1 MSDDVTAPSQPDPP
15 ATVTPA
21 GRQEAI
27 ARAHDSGRTVV
38 GVFPIFNPGPILTAL
53 DVQAVEIWG
62 PPGTPRGPEV
72 GRLQAYVCAL
82 ARNGLAF
89 VASGGAREVDGF
101 LYPHTC
107 DSIQGLATQIPDF
120 GGAAQPALRLR
131 LPKGEDRPSARA
143 YLRRELAHLVT
154 GLEGITGRSLERD
167 RLMEAMALHARIHRA
182 RATLLD
188 GRARVRLGDRALY
201 ELLRRGEFLW
211 PEDHLAE
218 LEAEGARMADAP
230 VVSGVGLLL
239 SGIVPEPM
247 GLLDALSEAGAYVA
261 ADDFAAVG
269 RRVVRGAEAPPPDD
283 PRDPLDWLVDWFYDL
298 PPCPTRA
305 SLPHGRL
312 AHIDRIAT
320 RGRCQGMILQ
330 AVQFCEP
337 ELADVPALRRY
348 AAERGLPF
356 LVLDS
361 ELEAELSGRAV
372 TRLEAFVEMVAARQG
387 GEGGAGVADGP
398 AGAGAGALRAA
409 APVGGRG
416 ERP

>member
-1 MSDDVTAPSQPDPP
+1 M
-15 ATVTPA
+15 
-21 GRQEAI
+21 
-27 ARAHDSGRTVV
+27 
-38 GVFPIFNPGPILTAL
+38 GVFPIFNPAPLLTAL
-53 DVQAVEIWG
+53 DVQAVELWG

-82 ARNGLAF
+82 ARNALAF

-120 GGAAQPALRLR
+120 GGAEQPALRLR
-131 LPKGEDRPSARA
+131 LPKGEDRPSART
-143 YLRRELAHLVT
+143 YLRRELLHLVT
-154 GLEGITGRSLERD
+154 GLERITGRILDRD
-167 RLMEAMALHARIHRA
+167 RLVWALDLHARIHRA

-188 GRARVRLGDRALY
+188 RRDRVRLEDRALY

-211 PEDHLAE
+211 PEDHLVE
-218 LEAEGARMADAP
+218 LEAEVARMADAP

-269 RRVVRGAEAPPPDD
+269 RRVVRTAGAPAADD
-283 PRDPLDWLVDWFYDL
+283 PRDPVDWLVDWFFDL

-305 SLPHGRL
+305 SRVDGRL
-312 AHIDRIAT
+312 AHLEGIAT
-320 RGRCQGMILQ
+320 RGKCQGMILQ

-337 ELADVPALRRY
+337 ELADVPGLRRRL
-348 AAERGLPF
+348 AERGLPV

-361 ELEAELSGRAV
+361 ELEADLSGRAV
-372 TRLEAFVEMVAARQG
+372 TRIEAFVEMVAARAGGLG
-387 GEGGAGVADGP
+387 GEGGSLRTGVQTADQ
-398 AGAGAGALRAA
+398 
-409 APVGGRG
+409 GGM
-416 ERP
+416 P